1 MREQQYTKISESAWE
16 KLAGQEM
23 TPGEAVSYFS
33 SNLQPRTFGDIL
45 RALMEKKGVGQEQLL
60 DRLLLI
66 RTHIQKDSLRKRIQV
81 WLNGG
86 GQPSER
92 EEWFQLCYALS
103 LNETEAK
110 EFLCHCQEGGFHLR
124 EPREAG
130 YLYCLRS
137 GKTYQESQVFL
148 SDIPG
153 IDGPFPVAEKSAEN
167 YTRTVEDSFALVHT
181 DAEFLSFIESNQS
194 NFGTLHN
201 TAYRYFCNFF
211 DELMRPT
218 GPCTAEEDETYSI
231 ERVVDTYLRMG
242 LPSDRKTSGY
252 SPEQKAIKRLWPN
265 ATAIKNMRNRKADV
279 TRKVLLLLYLVTEG
293 LDDGAIEESLG
304 WEPPDRTAQLEEHS
318 WNIDL
323 MLHECGY
330 APLDPRNP
338 FDWLVLYSL
347 TTDGEMEAMSDR
359 LTSILTELFPTG
371 DAGRELDNDQTAH
384 DIISSAA
391 KHSE

>member
-1 MREQQYTKISESAWE
+1 MREQQYTKISERAWE
-16 KLAGQEM
+16 KLAGQGM
-23 TPGEAVSYFS
+23 TPDEAISYFS
-33 SNLQPRTFGDIL
+33 SELRPRTFGNVL
-45 RALMEKKGVGQEQLL
+45 KALMEKKHMRQEQLL
-60 DRLLLI
+60 DRLLLM
-66 RTHIQKDSLRKRIQV
+66 RTQIQKDSLRKRIQI

-92 EEWFQLCYALS
+92 EEWFQLCYALD
-103 LNETEAK
+103 LNEAEAK

-137 GKTYQESQVFL
+137 GKTYQESRAFL
-148 SDIPG
+148 DGIAG
-153 IDGPFPVAEKSAEN
+153 IDGPFPAAEKSAEN
-167 YTRTVEDSFALVHT
+167 YTRTVEDSFAQVHT
-181 DAEFLSFIESNQS
+181 DAEFLAFIQGNQL

-201 TAYRYFCNFF
+201 TAYGYFCKFF
-211 DELMRPT
+211 DELVRPK
-218 GPCTAEEDETYSI
+218 GPCSAEEDEAYSI
-231 ERVVDTYLRMG
+231 EQVVDTYLRMG
-242 LPSDRKTSGY
+242 LPSNRKTSGY
-252 SPEQKAIKRLWPN
+252 SPKQKAIKRLWPN

-279 TRKVLLLLYLVTEG
+279 SRKVLLLLYLVTEG

-304 WEPPDRTAQLEEHS
+304 WEPLDRTAQLEEHS

-347 TTDGEMEAMSDR
+347 GTDGETEAMSDR
-359 LTSILTELFPTG
+359 LASILTELFPDE
-371 DAGRELDNDQTAH
+371 DAGRELDGGQITH
-384 DIISSAA
+384 GIISSKAT
-391 KHSE
+391 HSK